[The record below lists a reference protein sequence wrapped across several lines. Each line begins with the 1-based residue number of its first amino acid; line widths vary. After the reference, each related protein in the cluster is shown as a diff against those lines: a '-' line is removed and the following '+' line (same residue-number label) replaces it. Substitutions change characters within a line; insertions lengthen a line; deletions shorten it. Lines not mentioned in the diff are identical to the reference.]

1 VSRGAL
7 WTARVLSALGV
18 LLLLFDATIKVAMMW
33 AVRTTNVSI
42 HTFTGLDSIS
52 FTF

>member
-18 LLLLFDATIKVAMMW
+18 LFLLFDATIKVAM
-33 AVRTTNVSI
+33 I
-42 HTFTGLDSIS
+42 
-52 FTF
+52 